1 MKKFLF
7 LFLLLILLIVSFRG
21 GAWYSQRWSG
31 EKDDFGGERRILHY
45 VDPMNPTNVSD
56 KPGIAPCGMPMEPV
70 YDDRESVGSGA
81 MGPKGAMALGAVK
94 VTPQKQQTI
103 GVRIGRAEVVSETHN
118 IRTLGRV
125 AAEENRIFP
134 LVSAVDGWMSYIPG
148 STTGSLVEKGQL
160 MALIR
165 VYDYDFFSVAAA
177 ISFRACQPGATVFSR
192 NKFYRSPSTISLSFQ
207 TLPPRG
213 AEPGQHVVHENAA
226 TPKQDRG
233 KPPAAALTPPPKQIE
248 SGNALGSHE
257 TQICPAGNPTGRQ
270 TEPMPRPPI
279 SRSYPSTPASK
290 KTEPMETEHSSM
302 NDMDMSMQD
311 MDGHS
316 MLREQERR
324 AGDLDPNDMY
334 EDDILYANNARLEL
348 LNLGVDEIQ
357 LRQLAREG
365 KYIPNIQLRSPVTGL
380 VIGRPI
386 SPLEKVD
393 RGTECF
399 RVADLS
405 RVWVFADVFNIDAKY
420 IRPGM
425 RARISF
431 PRQNKS
437 VEAVVSDIYPEFDAV
452 TRTLKVRLE
461 MDNPENVFRPDMFVD
476 VDFLISLPPAI
487 TVPADAVLDSGRR
500 KVVFVALEDGYFEP
514 REVVTGWRFDD
525 RVEIVKGLAPGEEI
539 VVSGNF
545 LIDSESRMKLA
556 TAGLMAKPETEKGSS
571 DKEKADTPSSRGAHA

>member
-1 MKKFLF
+1 MKSEPVNPMKKFLF
-7 LFLLLILLIVSFRG
+7 LFLLLVLLIVSFRG
-21 GAWYSQRWSG
+21 GAWYSQRWTAQ
-31 EKDDFGGERRILHY
+31 KDESGGERRILHY

-70 YDDRESVGSGA
+70 YDDRESAGSGA

-160 MALIR
+160 MALIKI
-165 VYDYDFFSVAAA
+165 YDYDFFSWQQRYLSELANLAQRYFPA
-177 ISFRACQPGATVFSR
+177 TNFTGARQPFPYPSR
-192 NKFYRSPSTISLSFQ
+192 NSRPAA
-207 TLPPRG
+207 PH
-213 AEPGQHVVHENAA
+213 PGNMSSMKMPAS
-226 TPKQDRG
+226 PKQEE
-233 KPPAAALTPPPKQIE
+233 KPPAAASPRPQRKSNLGMPWAAMKPKFALPATPPAVKPEAMPLSTDK
-248 SGNALGSHE
+248 
-257 TQICPAGNPTGRQ
+257 
-270 TEPMPRPPI
+270 TEATT
-279 SRSYPSTPASK
+279 PSSNGPASK
-290 KTEPMETEHSSM
+290 KTEPMEMKHSSM
-302 NDMDMSMQD
+302 NDMDMSMEG
-311 MDGHS
+311 MDGQS
-316 MLREQERR
+316 TLRERERR

-357 LRQLAREG
+357 LRQLANEG
-365 KYIPNIQLRSPVTGL
+365 KYIPNIQIRSPVTGL

-399 RVADLS
+399 RIADLS

-461 MDNPENVFRPDMFVD
+461 MDNPENRFRPDMFVD
-476 VDFLISLPPAI
+476 VDFLISLPPAV

-500 KVVFVALEDGYFEP
+500 KG
-514 REVVTGWRFDD
+514 
-525 RVEIVKGLAPGEEI
+525 GLCR
-539 VVSGNF
+539 S
-545 LIDSESRMKLA
+545 
-556 TAGLMAKPETEKGSS
+556 
-571 DKEKADTPSSRGAHA
+571 